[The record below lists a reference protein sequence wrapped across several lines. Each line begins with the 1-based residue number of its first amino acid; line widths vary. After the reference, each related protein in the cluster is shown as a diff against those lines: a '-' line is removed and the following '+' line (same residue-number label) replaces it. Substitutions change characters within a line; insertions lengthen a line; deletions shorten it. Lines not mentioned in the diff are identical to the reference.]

1 MVFVNPTTPRNGDG
15 LVREHQMKFVGS
27 AARPVSTLPL
37 LLVEFRCV
45 PGAAA
50 FENLSV
56 HGETIGSS
64 IGNISYPLVMT
75 NIAMGNHHF

>member
-1 MVFVNPTTPRNGDG
+1 MVFVKSTTPRNGDG

-45 PGAAA
+45 PGAAVRK
-50 FENLSV
+50 SSI
-56 HGETIGSS
+56 HGETIGIS
-64 IGNISYPLVMT
+64 IGNIS
-75 NIAMGNHHF
+75 